1 MTCVGQSSG
10 TPAPSRG
17 TRSLATWPLAA
28 SIAVGTAFTLLI
40 IEPRFRHSFPSL
52 VDDWYGIAN
61 GPEMAR
67 HALALGNPEPTRY
80 RPGWLIWNWLQWHTF
95 GAPASFIGPQIWNV
109 FRVFVLVA
117 GLVLATDILARGD
130 ERSPAPTWVRW
141 LLVTSVPVTV
151 ATVPGFA
158 VDLARYGPQEPLLV
172 GCTAAGA
179 ALMYGVFRRLSRSER
194 SAQTAALAGVGFV
207 LWTFGVLQ
215 KEPSISVVLLVPFVL
230 LAIWAD
236 RHSWAHIDKSSR
248 RLIVLVAVAMLVPL
262 VPMIVRTSDLALADD
277 HFYADQ
283 SAKGNLVDKFV
294 LQVKLMPELLGTR
307 LVIVLFA
314 LAGMAALAAWLWRGV
329 DWLGIGLLS
338 VGFFTV
344 LFAAEVGVATSR
356 YYLPAVCITA
366 MILVRSAARIGREA
380 MVAAAVVLLM
390 LAVIQAR
397 SAHGAVANWVA
408 GERLEE
414 QVVRE
419 AAVRIAGGCRVAV
432 TGSNVE
438 MVGALPVLVPLA
450 REQPRLCNGH
460 QRFVVVI
467 DGGGSI
473 SNATND
479 RIIRSCERAVQVAE
493 VGWLA
498 RVLRCSAA

>member
-1 MTCVGQSSG
+1 MAPRHLRAGHRRHSSWIRCRSR
-10 TPAPSRG
+10 PVWPSGAAARRLHG
-17 TRSLATWPLAA
+17 SRRRTHVRRVPPPLAQR
-28 SIAVGTAFTLLI
+28 AV
-40 IEPRFRHSFPSL
+40 
-52 VDDWYGIAN
+52 
-61 GPEMAR
+61 
-67 HALALGNPEPTRY
+67 
-80 RPGWLIWNWLQWHTF
+80 
-95 GAPASFIGPQIWNV
+95 
-109 FRVFVLVA
+109 
-117 GLVLATDILARGD
+117 
-130 ERSPAPTWVRW
+130 
-141 LLVTSVPVTV
+141 
-151 ATVPGFA
+151 
-158 VDLARYGPQEPLLV
+158 
-172 GCTAAGA
+172 
-179 ALMYGVFRRLSRSER
+179 
-194 SAQTAALAGVGFV
+194 SAQAALAGVGFV

-236 RHSWAHIDKSSR
+236 RHAWAHIDKSSR

-479 RIIRSCERAVQVAE
+479 RLIRSCERAVQVAE